1 MMVVVWL
8 VTTLLVTRWS
18 APWVFGSALLA
29 CLLMGLVDI
38 NIVLAKATNEG
49 LVTLVLLMLISVGF
63 ERLPL
68 AAYGIPAHGGS
79 IVDRVTFTRLAC
91 HLQSFQPL

>member
-63 ERLPL
+63 
-68 AAYGIPAHGGS
+68 
-79 IVDRVTFTRLAC
+79 
-91 HLQSFQPL
+91 

>member
-1 MMVVVWL
+1 MESAYSDTSETIGHLKILLDISLIMLVVVWL

-63 ERLPL
+63 ERLN
-68 AAYGIPAHGGS
+68 A
-79 IVDRVTFTRLAC
+79 
-91 HLQSFQPL
+91 Q